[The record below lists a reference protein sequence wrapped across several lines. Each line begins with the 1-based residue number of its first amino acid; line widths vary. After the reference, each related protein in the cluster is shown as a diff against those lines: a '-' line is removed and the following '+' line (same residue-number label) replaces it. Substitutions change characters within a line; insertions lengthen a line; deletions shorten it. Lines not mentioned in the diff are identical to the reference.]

1 MKVLVTG
8 AGGQLG
14 QDLAKVMAAT
24 GAEPVPCDRAALDVT
39 DAEAVRRQILAVKPD
54 AVIHAAAYTQ
64 VDRAELEPDEAYR
77 VNALGTRNVAAA
89 AEEAGAKLVYVSTDY
104 VFGGTLGRPYR
115 EFDPPSPINAYGRSK
130 LAGER
135 FVLHLH
141 RLSFIVR
148 TSWLYGRGPN
158 NFVGK
163 ILQAA
168 REGRTLRVVGDEIGS
183 PTYTADLAGFLAK
196 LVRTNRYGV
205 YHAAGGG
212 FCSRYE
218 QAVEALRLACL
229 GHVPVKAIR
238 SAELSANAPRPKFSA
253 LDPMMIRFGGFAP
266 LPDWR
271 NGLARCLAAH

>member
-14 QDLAKVMAAT
+14 RDLAKVLAVC
-24 GAEPVPCDRAALDVT
+24 AEPVLCDRAALDVT
-39 DAEAVRRQILAVKPD
+39 DVEVVRRTMLAEKPD

-64 VDRAELEPDEAYR
+64 VDRAELEPDEAFR
-77 VNALGTRNVAAA
+77 VNAIGTRNVAAA
-89 AEEAGAKLVYVSTDY
+89 AAEAGAKLAYVSTDY
-104 VFGGTLGRPYR
+104 VFDGKLGRPYR

-130 LAGER
+130 LEGER
-135 FVLHLH
+135 FVRHLH
-141 RLSFIVR
+141 QRSFIVR

-163 ILQAA
+163 ILRAA

-183 PTYTADLAGFLAK
+183 PTYTADLAVFLAQ
-196 LVRTNRYGV
+196 LVRTNLYGV

-218 QAVEALRLACL
+218 QAVEVLRLAGL
-229 GHVPVKAIR
+229 AHVPVVAIDSAER
-238 SAELSANAPRPKFSA
+238 SASAPRPKFSA
-253 LDPMMIRFGGFAP
+253 LDPTMIRLSGLAP

-271 NGLARCLAAH
+271 DGLARCLAAH